1 MSETATEPGAPAPT
15 QRIDKWLWHA
25 RVVKTRTLAQKLVAA
40 GKVRLNREVVA
51 APKQAVRA
59 GDVLT
64 IALDRRILVLAVLGL
79 AERRGPASEA
89 QALYEDRSPPPP
101 PRTPPAG
108 PRPTK
113 RDRRRMDAARTLRD
127 GEDGV

>member
-1 MSETATEPGAPAPT
+1 MA
-15 QRIDKWLWHA
+15 LA

-40 GKVRLNREVVA
+40 GKVRLNRAVVG

-64 IALDRRILVLAVLGL
+64 IALDRRILVLAITQL

-89 QALYEDRSPPPP
+89 QTLYEDRSPPPP
-101 PRTPPAG
+101 PRVAPAG

-113 RDRRRMDAARTLRD
+113 RDRRRLDAARILRD
-127 GEDGV
+127 GEDAV

>member
-1 MSETATEPGAPAPT
+1 MQQDPVAAAS

-25 RVVKTRTLAQKLVAA
+25 RVVKTRTLAQKLVAD
-40 GKVRLNREVVA
+40 GKVRLNREVVIA
-51 APKQAVRA
+51 AKQPVRI

-64 IALDRRILVLAVLGL
+64 IALDRRILVFAVEGL

-89 QALYEDRSPPPP
+89 QALYEDRSPPPL
-101 PRTPPAG
+101 PREAPAG

-113 RDRRRMDAARTLRD
+113 RDRRRLDAARILQDRD
-127 GEDGV
+127 DGG